1 MKIIKTFEDF
11 SVPYEGWTSS
21 YSSQFENEEKELHN
35 YMFFQHLMTIRD
47 AIDDLMKM
55 DRETVDKILQDG
67 HAWAVD
73 HITTSVDDIEEVYH
87 FLKNRSSEITQM
99 EPEMDSIIPI
109 NREESPQMPEIQIIG
124 DDDQVE
130 VEDGPEKENQEEE
143 E

>member
-109 NREESPQMPEIQIIG
+109 KREESPQMPEIQIIG

>member
-1 MKIIKTFEDF
+1 MKRIQTFEDF
-11 SVPYEGWTSS
+11 SIPYEGWTSS

-55 DRETVDKILQDG
+55 DRSTVDQILQDG
-67 HAWAVD
+67 HGWAVD

-99 EPEMDSIIPI
+99 EPEMDSVMPL
-109 NREESPQMPEIQIIG
+109 EPKESPEMPEIQIIG
-124 DDDQVE
+124 DDDEVE
-130 VEDGPEKENQEEE
+130 VEEEGGEGEKEEE
-143 E
+143 